1 MANQTATE
9 KILEIKVK
17 YDDAISAIAEYRTE
31 MDKLK
36 QHEKELR
43 DELKKAQKDENL
55 SAKERAD
62 ALAKYNIEME
72 KTKAEYAQY
81 SDAVRTL
88 TKHMQNERKQQTE
101 NEGSLKALRAELSNL
116 TADYDSLSRE
126 ARNGEEGQKLQE
138 QINAITN
145 ELKGAEEE
153 TQRFYRNVGNY
164 KNAIIEAAD
173 ANIPFVDEI
182 HKAVTA
188 MGGLREYLSG
198 LSGELGEI
206 VSSFKAAQASTAGM
220 TVAQAALTTS
230 LNVSSAAL
238 KVFRLALIST
248 GIGAIVVALG
258 SLISYLSQTQAG
270 IELANKVMG
279 ALGATVNVLIDRASK
294 LGSALVNLFTGN
306 FSKAADDA
314 KEAFTGIGKEIA
326 EESKQAWAL
335 ADALNEID
343 KREVM
348 LSMSMAANRAE
359 IEKLKKAADDTTL
372 STKER
377 IKAAEQ
383 AAKMEQDDLK
393 LQERLAEARLANT
406 LGYTE
411 MNGEVRKLI
420 QSIKEGDITA
430 DEVIRKLG
438 LSESTLEDLKT
449 FRDQFNELQEL
460 QEDSYGRQTELQ
472 NTLNSIR
479 QEGADAAKEAKE
491 KELEEIRKA
500 EDELLELV
508 KDSREKQR
516 KETELAY
523 DREIEDLQNRL
534 TTEKDLTAKAREAIN
549 TQITALEQQKQNALD
564 KLSEEEL
571 KKEIENRQKI
581 IELQLEVVKK
591 GSEEE
596 FKLQKEQLEAERD
609 AELADTELT
618 EEMRQAIIRKYQK
631 LEDDLTK
638 QHEIDKLESKKE
650 FIELEQSIEKEGSDE
665 MLKLTLDRLELEKKI
680 ELSNTE
686 LTEKEKLAIIKK
698 YQDLQ
703 KDAIVKHG
711 QDKETAI
718 REQQQKEYESYE
730 KAGASQYQLQALQA
744 YQEIELL
751 QKTNASAA
759 KIDDAKFELA
769 NTLVSQTI
777 EVTGKLGEE
786 NKAFA
791 KLSKTLAIAQIA
803 IETGRAI
810 AAGVAQAA
818 ATPWPGNIAAIV
830 STIATIMANIATA
843 TSLVNSAKFAEGG
856 LVTGPGS
863 GTSDS
868 IPARLSNGESVMTA
882 AATSMFGP
890 ILSSFNQM
898 GGGVP
903 INVANA
909 GSQAVGEEM
918 LAKAVAKGMMMAPP
932 PVVSVEEFTSV
943 ANRVKYVENLGS
955 V

>member
-36 QHEKELR
+36 QHEKELS

-101 NEGSLKALRAELSNL
+101 AEGSLKSLRAELSNL
-116 TADYDSLSRE
+116 TAEYDSLSRE
-126 ARNGEEGQKLQE
+126 ARNGEAGKKLQE

-198 LSGELGEI
+198 LSRELGEI

-348 LSMSMAANRAE
+348 LSMSRAANRAE

-420 QSIKEGDITA
+420 QSIKEGNITA

-618 EEMRQAIIRKYQK
+618 EEMKLAITKKYQK
-631 LEDDLTK
+631 MELDLIDQHNKDIQEK
-638 QHEIDKLESKKE
+638 QKQAIMMRYENELMQMQVDGDSDID
-650 FIELEQSIEKEGSDE
+650 
-665 MLKLTLDRLELEKKI
+665 MLKKRANQRKEILDSINEEDYDTTTEFLNAKLNAEISYRDAVKDVDDAEVEEKK
-680 ELSNTE
+680 
-686 LTEKEKLAIIKK
+686 KK
-698 YQDLQ
+698 
-703 KDAIVKHG
+703 V
-711 QDKETAI
+711 
-718 REQQQKEYESYE
+718 
-730 KAGASQYQLQALQA
+730 
-744 YQEIELL
+744 
-751 QKTNASAA
+751 
-759 KIDDAKFELA
+759 
-769 NTLVSQTI
+769 QTI
-777 EVTGKLGEE
+777 ASLTGNLSDMLAMAAGD
-786 NKAFA
+786 NKKMLAA
-791 KLSKTLAIAQIA
+791 SKVLAIAEVA
-803 IETGRAI
+803 ISQGVAI
-810 AAGVAQAA
+810 ANAVAKAA
-818 ATPWPGNIAAIV
+818 KTGATWVDTLAAIGSV
-830 STIATIMANIATA
+830 IGAITA
-843 TSLVNSAKFAEGG
+843 VMGTAMSSIQSAKFAEGG

>member
-55 SAKERAD
+55 SAKERAA

-126 ARNGEEGQKLQE
+126 ARNGEAGKKLQE

-348 LSMSMAANRAE
+348 LSMSRAANRAE

-438 LSESTLEDLKT
+438 LSESTLEDLKE
-449 FRDQFNELQEL
+449 FRDKFNELQEL

-618 EEMRQAIIRKYQK
+618 EEMRQAITKKYQK
-631 LEDDLTK
+631 MESDLSD
-638 QHEIDKLESKKE
+638 QHEQEVRDKQAEAIKMRFE
-650 FIELEQSIEKEGSDE
+650 NEIMQMEQ
-665 MLKLTLDRLELEKKI
+665 
-680 ELSNTE
+680 
-686 LTEKEKLAIIKK
+686 
-698 YQDLQ
+698 
-703 KDAIVKHG
+703 
-711 QDKETAI
+711 
-718 REQQQKEYESYE
+718 
-730 KAGASQYQLQALQA
+730 AGASELDILNKQAEQMKEA
-744 YQEIELL
+744 YDNINRADYESEIKYNNAKLKAQQDYLNAKRNITDKEIE
-751 QKTNASAA
+751 
-759 KIDDAKFELA
+759 
-769 NTLVSQTI
+769 I
-777 EVTGKLGEE
+777 EQ
-786 NKAFA
+786 NKY
-791 KLSKTLAIAQIA
+791 LAIASLSGNLSDLLTQAAGDNKAMVQVAKVLGIA
-803 IETGRAI
+803 EVAI
-810 AAGVAQAA
+810 AQGVAIANA
-818 ATPWPGNIAAIV
+818 VKKAT
-830 STIATIMANIATA
+830 STTA
-843 TSLVNSAKFAEGG
+843 TWVDMLAVIGTVIGTITSIMGAAMSSIKSAKFAQGG

-863 GTSDS
+863 ETSDS

-903 INVANA
+903 INVTNA